1 MIKEIWNTLTL
12 GGKRAL
18 SLSVTGFTLYALSG
32 IAMMYI
38 VLKSLEAVMSGSS
51 VLLWYW
57 IALAACLLIKGGSNI
72 LADVKKHHAGF
83 DIVFQIT
90 VLGGISSK
98 IKLETKRPTIKQIF
112 NLGGTRE

>member
-1 MIKEIWNTLTL
+1 MIKEIWNTLTPS
-12 GGKRAL
+12 GKRSL

-38 VLKSLEAVMSGSS
+38 VLKSLEAIMSGSS

-83 DIVFQIT
+83 DIVFQIRKNIIYRLKAFS
-90 VLGGISSK
+90 LGFYTN
-98 IKLETKRPTIKQIF
+98 ER
-112 NLGGTRE
+112 LGFYTRA